1 MKTLFNIIFY
11 SIVTTIIYALLMMPI
26 MIYLQ
31 NFSIISA
38 PFKLLLNNP
47 FPDVGMVMLH
57 ATLIF
62 VCLGSLGI
70 GEVIIKILKLPR
82 KSKKINFQNIKHE
95 LEHNAL
101 EAWMVGKGFLLFS
114 FIVLAFYTPKFV
126 AYDLN
131 TPTDQL
137 NATQIKI
144 RRDYLADKY
153 EEQTTKEKN
162 LEEIQELLTKLEDKN
177 ITVEKREELLKRLA
191 TLEIE

>member
-1 MKTLFNIIFY
+1 
-11 SIVTTIIYALLMMPI
+11 

-31 NFSIISA
+31 NFSIISS

-62 VCLGSLGI
+62 ICLGSLGI
-70 GEVIIKILKLPR
+70 GEVIVNILKLPH
-82 KSKKINFQNIKHE
+82 KSKKINFKNIKHE
-95 LEHNAL
+95 LKHNSL
-101 EAWMVGKGFLLFS
+101 EAWMFGKGFLLFS

-131 TPTDQL
+131 TPADQL
-137 NATQIKI
+137 NAAQIKI
-144 RRDYLADKY
+144 RRDYLANKY

-162 LEEIQELLTKLEDKN
+162 LEEIQQLLTKLEDKN
-177 ITVEKREELLKRLA
+177 ITVERREEILRRLA
-191 TLEIE
+191 TLEIK